1 MNTMKHSNN
10 KPQKIAVITPILH
23 LKGVYDLL
31 LTKGDVFLLE
41 KGNKYQ
47 VKKLLL
53 EENINVIICN
63 PNHQNYKIDK
73 ELLDDTQVSIIN
85 SCSTGL
91 NHIDLDYCKKNN
103 IEIQCHKNDYELIN
117 QLPSTSELA
126 FGLMLSLLR
135 NIPECN
141 NHVSNYNW
149 DYTQFMGRQIKD
161 LKIGIIGYGRLGKM
175 MFNYCKSF
183 GAKIKVYDPYKK
195 EDMDDSFLLNY
206 YSSSLED
213 LFQECDVISLHVHV
227 TDETKYMVNQ
237 KLLGLSKKGLYLI
250 NTSRGEIVNEE
261 DIVQS
266 LNNKNLLGYGT
277 DVIEDEFNDITN
289 SPIIKA
295 MNEGKNI
302 IITPHVGGMTI
313 EGQTK
318 AYKWSINKL

>member
-1 MNTMKHSNN
+1 
-10 KPQKIAVITPILH
+10 
-23 LKGVYDLL
+23 
-31 LTKGDVFLLE
+31 
-41 KGNKYQ
+41 
-47 VKKLLL
+47 
-53 EENINVIICN
+53 
-63 PNHQNYKIDK
+63 
-73 ELLDDTQVSIIN
+73 
-85 SCSTGL
+85 
-91 NHIDLDYCKKNN
+91 
-103 IEIQCHKNDYELIN
+103 
-117 QLPSTSELA
+117 
-126 FGLMLSLLR
+126 MLSLLR

>member
-1 MNTMKHSNN
+1 MNIMKHSND

-23 LKGVYDLL
+23 LEGVYDLL

-41 KGNKYQ
+41 KGNKNQ

-53 EENINVIICN
+53 EKNINVIVCN
-63 PNHQNYKIDK
+63 PNHQNYKIDE
-73 ELLDDTQVSIIN
+73 ELLNNTQVNIIN

-91 NHIDLDYCKKNN
+91 NHIDLEYCKKNN
-103 IEIQCHKNDYELIN
+103 IEIQCLKNDYELIN

-126 FGLMLSLLR
+126 FGLMVSLLR

-149 DYTQFMGRQIKD
+149 DYTLFVGRQIKN
-161 LKIGIIGYGRLGKM
+161 LKIGIVGYGRLGKM

-183 GAKIKVYDPYKK
+183 GADLKVYDPYKK
-195 EDMDDSFLLNY
+195 EEMNDSFLLNY
-206 YSSSLED
+206 YSNSLED

-227 TDETKYMVNQ
+227 TNETKYMISS

-261 DIVQS
+261 DIVQA
-266 LNNKNLLGYGT
+266 LGNKNLLGYGT
-277 DVIEDEFNDITN
+277 DVIEDEFDDLTK

-302 IITPHVGGMTI
+302 IVTPHIGGMTI

-318 AYKWSINKL
+318 AYKWAINKL

>member
-1 MNTMKHSNN
+1 MNLKNQIHS
-10 KPQKIAVITPILH
+10 KDFIIVKKIAVITPIVH
-23 LKGVYDLL
+23 LKGIYDLL

-41 KGNKYQ
+41 KGNKNQ

-53 EENINVIICN
+53 EKDINVIVCN
-63 PNHQNYKIDK
+63 PNHQNYKIDE
-73 ELLDDTQVSIIN
+73 ELLNGTQVNIIN

-91 NHIDLDYCKKNN
+91 NHIDLEYCKKNN
-103 IEIQCHKNDYELIN
+103 IKIQCHKNDYELIN

-141 NHVSNYNW
+141 NHVSGYYW
-149 DYTQFMGRQIKD
+149 DYTQFMGRQVKD

-175 MFNYCKSF
+175 MEGYCKSF
-183 GAKIKVYDPYKK
+183 GAKTFIYDPYVNI
-195 EDMDDSFLLNY
+195 SQT
-206 YSSSLED
+206 SLEVM
-213 LFQECDVISLHVHV
+213 FKKCDVISLHVHV
-227 TDETKYMVNQ
+227 TDETKYMINQ
-237 KLLGLSKKGLYLI
+237 KLLGLSKKGLYII

-261 DIVQS
+261 E
-266 LNNKNLLGYGT
+266 L
-277 DVIEDEFNDITN
+277 NDITN